1 MNEPKKNFKILIVE
15 DNQSLRDGMT
25 AFLKKDGF
33 DAVSAEDGKKGLAL
47 FLASSFPLVIT
58 DIKMPELDGISLFKT
73 IKSLRPATDV
83 ILITAYAS
91 VDLAVETM
99 KCGAEDFITKPFSI
113 AELRKKVETIYT
125 RFSARQQVES
135 SSVETPLLIGQS
147 PMIQKI
153 RTLIEKVAKVNSPV
167 LITGESGTGKELVAR
182 TIHQQSFCQNGP
194 FVAVNCGALT
204 ESLLESELF
213 GHEKGSFTGAI
224 KTHAGKFEISDGG
237 TLFLDEIGEM
247 SPALQVKV
255 LRVLQTKQFH
265 RVGGEKPISSDFRL
279 ITATNKDLQAAIQD
293 GSFRSDLFY
302 RINVIPINIP
312 PLRERNEDIPLLIDF
327 IIRNKS
333 EKLGRKTPTIDASV
347 IRKLTHYT
355 WSGNIRELENFLE
368 RALVFIEEDRFS
380 DDLFAFADLGE
391 TNRGSAPQ
399 PDGNL
404 VQSVEKIERE
414 MIVNALRASKGVK
427 QHAADA
433 LNIKTGALYYKID
446 KYRIEESEY
455 S

>member
-25 AFLKKDGF
+25 AFLRKAGF
-33 DAVSAEDGKKGLAL
+33 DAVSAEDGQKGLTI
-47 FLASSFPLVIT
+47 FSASPFSLVIT
-58 DIKMPELDGISLFKT
+58 DIKMPGLNGIELFKAV
-73 IKSLRPATDV
+73 KSLHPATDV

-99 KCGAEDFITKPFSI
+99 RCGAEDFITKPFSI
-113 AELRKKVETIYT
+113 AELRKKVEAIYN
-125 RFSARQQVES
+125 RFSTRQQIVS
-135 SSVETPLLIGQS
+135 SSIETPLLIGRS
-147 PMIQKI
+147 PAIQKI
-153 RTLIEKVAKVNSPV
+153 RAMIEKVAKVNSPV

-182 TIHQQSFCQNGP
+182 TIHDQSFCKNGP

-213 GHEKGSFTGAI
+213 GHEKGSFTGAV
-224 KTHAGKFEISDGG
+224 KTHAGKFEISNGG

-255 LRVLQTKQFH
+255 LRVLQTKQLH

-302 RINVIPINIP
+302 RINVIPIVIP
-312 PLRERNEDIPLLIDF
+312 PLRERKEDIPLLIDF
-327 IIRNKS
+327 IIRNKA

-347 IRKLTHYT
+347 VRKLTQYAWH
-355 WSGNIRELENFLE
+355 GNIRELENFLE
-368 RALVFIEEDRFS
+368 RALVFIEENRFS

-391 TNRGSAPQ
+391 SKNGHAPQ

-414 MIVNALRASKGVK
+414 MIINALRTSKGIK

-446 KYRIEESEY
+446 KYGIEESEY
-455 S
+455 L

>member
-1 MNEPKKNFKILIVE
+1 MNEPKKNFRILIVE

-33 DAVSAEDGKKGLAL
+33 DTVSAEDGKKGLNL
-47 FLASSFPLVIT
+47 FSSSQFHLVIT
-58 DIKMPELDGISLFKT
+58 DIRMPELDGIELFKA
-73 IKSLRPATDV
+73 IKSLRPATEV

-91 VDLAVETM
+91 VDIAVETM
-99 KCGAEDFITKPFSI
+99 KYGAEDFITKPFSI
-113 AELRKKVETIYT
+113 AELRKKVEMIYN
-125 RFSARQQVES
+125 RFSTRQQIES

-147 PMIQKI
+147 PAIEKI
-153 RTLIEKVAKVNSPV
+153 RAVIEKVAKVNSPI
-167 LITGESGTGKELVAR
+167 LITGESGTGKELVAW
-182 TIHQQSFCQNGP
+182 TIHQQSFCHHGP
-194 FVAVNCGALT
+194 FVAVNCGALN
-204 ESLLESELF
+204 ENLLESELF
-213 GHEKGSFTGAI
+213 GHEKGSFTGAV
-224 KTHAGKFEISDGG
+224 KTHVGKFEISNGG

-265 RVGGEKPISSDFRL
+265 RVGGENPISSDFRL
-279 ITATNKDLQAAIQD
+279 IAATNKDLQAAIRD
-293 GSFRSDLFY
+293 ESFRSDLFY
-302 RINVIPINIP
+302 RINVIPIFIP
-312 PLRERNEDIPLLIDF
+312 PLRERKEDIPLLIDF

-333 EKLGRKTPTIDASV
+333 EKLGRKTPAIDTSV
-347 IRKLTHYT
+347 IRKLTHYS
-355 WSGNIRELENFLE
+355 WHGNIRELENFLE
-368 RALVFIEEDRFS
+368 RALIFIEENRFS
-380 DDLFAFADLGE
+380 DDLFAFTDLGE
-391 TNRGSAPQ
+391 SENGHASQ

-446 KYRIEESEY
+446 KYGIEESEY
-455 S
+455 L